1 MKKIKNYVDE
11 LFKNVKLT
19 REIIELK
26 EELIA
31 DLTDK
36 YSDLVKEGQSEEK
49 AYKEVISGIGNI
61 DELLKDYNTKEP
73 NYIVNSSRKK
83 TALVVSICVGIYI
96 LTLVGII
103 ISEECFHAPDYIT
116 ASILFIFG
124 GIATCILIY
133 HFLSIPKYKKQE
145 ESIVEDFKEWK
156 KTKDK
161 NKEIKSAINSVLWT
175 LIVIIYFILNFFTNA
190 WHISWIIFIIGA
202 LIEEV
207 IKLIFKLKEY
217 NNEQE

>member
-1 MKKIKNYVDE
+1 MRKIENYVEE
-11 LFKNVKLT
+11 LFKNVRPT

-26 EELIA
+26 EELIL

-36 YSDLVKEGQSEEK
+36 YSDLLKEGKKEEQ

-61 DELLKDYNTKEP
+61 DELLKGYNIKEFYTS
-73 NYIVNSSRKK
+73 NKYRQK

-116 ASILFIFG
+116 VSILFIFG

-133 HFLSIPKYKKQE
+133 YFLSIPKYKKQE
-145 ESIVEDFKEWK
+145 ETLVEDFKEWK
-156 KTKDK
+156 IAKDK
-161 NKEIKSAINSVLWT
+161 NKEIKKAISSILWT
-175 LIVIIYFILNFFTNA
+175 LIVIIYLLLNFLFDA
-190 WHISWIIFIIGA
+190 WHITWIVFLIGA
-202 LIEEV
+202 LIDEV
-207 IKLIFKLKEY
+207 VKLIYKLKES
-217 NNEQE
+217 NNE